1 MISLMF
7 SKSAKTQIM
16 RIYINREAPNKNVVG
31 VVEMVSVLDWL
42 KNDQ

>member
-7 SKSAKTQIM
+7 SKSTKTQIM